1 VGINSG
7 LYKLLLVLHIL
18 SAIVGFGTVFLNGL
32 YGQQVKK
39 RRGPEGLAIF
49 EANLFVSEIAT
60 YFIYAVFGFGVLL
73 VLVSDG
79 AREFSETWIWMAMAL
94 YIVSLAIAHGL
105 LRPSLKKMEA
115 LSRELVAAGPP
126 SGPPTG
132 PPPQAVEIEQRGKV
146 VAASGATLNLLVVV
160 ILALMIWKPGA

>member
-18 SAIVGFGTVFLNGL
+18 SAIVGFGTVFLNGV

-126 SGPPTG
+126 SGPP
-132 PPPQAVEIEQRGKV
+132 PQAVEIEKRGKV

-160 ILALMIWKPGA
+160 ILALMIWQPGA